1 MMMMVAGTRTERW
14 CTHAA
19 RTLEGTEPWV
29 TSLVIGDFDPHI
41 YVTSLLYVCVK
52 INALVLFIHVQY
64 LHQE

>member
-1 MMMMVAGTRTERW
+1 MMMMMVAGTRTERW

-41 YVTSLLYVCVK
+41 YVTSLLYVC
-52 INALVLFIHVQY
+52 IVLLIHVQY